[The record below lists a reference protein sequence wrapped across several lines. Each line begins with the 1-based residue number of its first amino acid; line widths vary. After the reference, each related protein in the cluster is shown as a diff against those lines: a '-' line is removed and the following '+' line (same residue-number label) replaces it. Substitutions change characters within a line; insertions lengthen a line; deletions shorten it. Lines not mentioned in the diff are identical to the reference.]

1 MYHVRGG
8 YNWSGFLQ
16 PVQCG
21 HWLAD
26 WADCEKVKYENAG
39 SSPGDSCWLAGAGRD
54 PRSPGLDL
62 TVHRHQTG

>member
-1 MYHVRGG
+1 MYHVRCEGG
-8 YNWSGFLQ
+8 ATIGPDFYR
-16 PVQCG
+16 P
-21 HWLAD
+21 WLAD

-39 SSPGDSCWLAGAGRD
+39 SSPGDSCWLAAAGRD